1 MFLNLWAQVWVLQ
14 LLKERRLANASGE
27 PYPLAAAALAV
38 AVANAWWALWRR
50 RRLVGARALL
60 AVAGLWYLAARGSS
74 SNHIALQAV
83 VCVAVLEASF
93 AGDDA
98 AVRRALRRGGC
109 EVLGALYLVTAL
121 AKCND
126 GWVDPHASCATLY
139 TVAGAAEFRPGLA
152 WPREA
157 LALLPYGA
165 LAGEFGLALAFYLR
179 ARGSLTRY
187 RKRLLALGALFH
199 VGLAAPRPPL
209 SVYPFSA
216 LMAPLFALA
225 VLESDAP
232 AATGAGALGAAAAA
246 ALAAEARSPAT
257 RLEYP
262 PYCSWDLGLAWC
274 GGAFALLAVAA
285 AREPKAAPAARRRG
299 APLAALAVLCL
310 GALPYLGL
318 RTHPCFAMFSNLRVE
333 GGASNHWLFTAER
346 LAALDLGGGAMADG
360 VVVTAADAAAV
371 RHMRVD
377 LGRWL
382 APAAADALARS
393 GAASGF
399 YIAPPAA
406 AWPPPGWPP
415 APAAFEPFGT
425 PWVELR
431 RRVSAAV
438 AADPGLALRVAYE
451 RRGERR
457 VFERYADGAL
467 APGSDPELLEPLRG
481 LRALVFKFRA
491 FDAGPGSPCRH

>member
-27 PYPLAAAALAV
+27 PYPLAAAA
-38 AVANAWWALWRR
+38 RR
-50 RRLVGARALL
+50 RRRQRLVGAL
-60 AVAGLWYLAARGSS
+60 APAAARRRARCSRSPASG
-74 SNHIALQAV
+74 
-83 VCVAVLEASF
+83 VLG
-93 AGDDA
+93 GD

-126 GWVDPHASCATLY
+126 GWVDPYASCATLY
-139 TVAGAAEFRPGLA
+139 TVAGAAELRPGLA
-152 WPREA
+152 WPRA
-157 LALLPYGA
+157 VLAALPYGA
-165 LAGEFGLALAFYLR
+165 LAGEFGLALAFHLR

-209 SVYPFSA
+209 RR
-216 LMAPLFALA
+216 
-225 VLESDAP
+225 
-232 AATGAGALGAAAAA
+232 AGGHGRGRARAAAAA

-299 APLAALAVLCL
+299 APLAALAVLGL
-310 GALPYLGL
+310 GALPYVGL

-371 RHMRVD
+371 RRMQVD

-382 APAAADALARS
+382 APAAADALDRS
-393 GAASGF
+393 GAASG
-399 YIAPPAA
+399 
-406 AWPPPGWPP
+406 
-415 APAAFEPFGT
+415 
-425 PWVELR
+425 
-431 RRVSAAV
+431 
-438 AADPGLALRVAYE
+438 
-451 RRGERR
+451 
-457 VFERYADGAL
+457 
-467 APGSDPELLEPLRG
+467 
-481 LRALVFKFRA
+481 FRA

>member
-27 PYPLAAAALAV
+27 PYPLAAAASPSPSPTPGGRSGA
-38 AVANAWWALWRR
+38 
-50 RRLVGARALL
+50 GGGSSARALL

-83 VCVAVLEASF
+83 VCVAVLEASS
-93 AGDDA
+93 A
-98 AVRRALRRGGC
+98 ATTPLCGALRRGRC

-126 GWVDPHASCATLY
+126 GWVDPYASCATLY
-139 TVAGAAEFRPGLA
+139 TVAGAAELRRASRGRGPSSA
-152 WPREA
+152 
-157 LALLPYGA
+157 LPYGA
-165 LAGEFGLALAFYLR
+165 PR
-179 ARGSLTRY
+179 AS
-187 RKRLLALGALFH
+187 GA
-199 VGLAAPRPPL
+199 R
-209 SVYPFSA
+209 
-216 LMAPLFALA
+216 
-225 VLESDAP
+225 
-232 AATGAGALGAAAAA
+232 GAAA
-246 ALAAEARSPAT
+246 
-257 RLEYP
+257 
-262 PYCSWDLGLAWC
+262 
-274 GGAFALLAVAA
+274 
-285 AREPKAAPAARRRG
+285 G
-299 APLAALAVLCL
+299 APSRRSRCSAS
-310 GALPYLGL
+310 ALPHVGL

-360 VVVTAADAAAV
+360 VVVADAAA
-371 RHMRVD
+371 RRRD
-377 LGRWL
+377 AGR
-382 APAAADALARS
+382 PRPLARA
-393 GAASGF
+393 GRRGRARPERRGVRVLHRAAG
-399 YIAPPAA
+399 A

-457 VFERYADGAL
+457 VFARRRRRPRAGL
-467 APGSDPELLEPLRG
+467 GPGPEPLRG
-481 LRALVFKFRA
+481 LRARLQVPRVRRRT
-491 FDAGPGSPCRH
+491 GPCRH